1 MPTKAQ
7 PLAKQSS
14 SAIATRSA
22 DSFLMFKQPEYMV
35 GMHPLGT
42 LQPLVGNEAGFFV
55 KQETLATCNW
65 TATEDDFDEGTVLWN
80 HTHRFRTGARDQGH
94 FFTNPNLCF
103 VLQSGILIVEE
114 GPDTKQ
120 RILGDFNDE
129 ELKRRFELDK
139 LEVAEGRKKNR
150 ELNTRTKYLVFI
162 LTKDYKP
169 AHERPI
175 VLTTKGLVSVELNN
189 NLQEFNKEMDKCLS
203 VYLQNT
209 AMKFDQRVSA
219 TRVFRPT
226 LEIGNRGDN
235 NVTVVCIDN
244 FVRPSYATK
253 EEAFTSLDLLTIPES
268 DWQKIWDIQDDP
280 FYQDYINVHSNQ
292 DAAKLKGAYGLA
304 DGVSLKPA
312 GFQDQAALPSAN
324 IPENNPTGEDASL

>member
-7 PLAKQSS
+7 SLAKQSS
-14 SAIATRSA
+14 SAIAPRTA
-22 DSFLMFKQPEYMV
+22 DSFLIFKQPEFMS

-42 LQPLVGNEAGFFV
+42 LQPLVGNDAGFFV

-65 TATEDDFDEGTVLWN
+65 TANEDDFDEGSVFWN
-80 HTHRFRTGARDQGH
+80 HSHRFRTGARDQGH
-94 FFTNPNLCF
+94 FFIKPR
-103 VLQSGILIVEE
+103 LQFILQYGILIVEE

-120 RILGDFNDE
+120 RILGDFNNED
-129 ELKRRFELDK
+129 LKRLFELDK
-139 LEVAEGRKKNR
+139 LEVAEGRKKQR
-150 ELNTRTKYLVFI
+150 QYNTRTKYLVRI
-162 LTKDYKP
+162 LNKDNKP

-189 NLQEFNKEMDKCLS
+189 HLQEFNKEMDKCLS
-203 VYLQNT
+203 MQLGIG
-209 AMKFDQRVSA
+209 AMKFDPRVTA
-219 TRVFRPT
+219 TRVFMPT

-235 NVTVVCIDN
+235 NVTVVCIED

-253 EEAFTSLDLLTIPES
+253 EEAFASLDVLTIADS
-268 DWQKIWDIQDDP
+268 DWQEVWDIQNDP

-304 DGVSLKPA
+304 DGVNLKPA

-324 IPENNPTGEDASL
+324 ITENNPTGEDASL